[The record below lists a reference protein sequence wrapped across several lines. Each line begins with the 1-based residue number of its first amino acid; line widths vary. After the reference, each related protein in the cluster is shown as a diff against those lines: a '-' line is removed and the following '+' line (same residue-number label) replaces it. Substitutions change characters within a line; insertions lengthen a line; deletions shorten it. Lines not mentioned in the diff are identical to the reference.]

1 MTTALSIEARFAGPP
16 GSGNGGYT
24 AGRLA
29 GLVGGRPANGW
40 SGSPLTITLRRPP
53 PLDEPLTISRVGDR
67 TTMSHGE
74 VLIAEAAPGAF
85 ATEPPSPVSV
95 EAARQ
100 AQTAYPGMTAHP
112 FPTCFVC
119 GPDRRPGDGLLLAPG
134 PTAPGRTACV
144 WEPDPSLSTAAVD
157 AAGDQRTDALA
168 EQVSV
173 EFVWAALDCPGGW
186 TSNLDARPLVLGRM
200 TASCVVAPRIGENYV
215 VVGRLLETQGR
226 KTRTATA
233 LYDAAGHLL
242 ARAEHIWIAIDS
254 ATFNTASPPDG

>member
-1 MTTALSIEARFAGPP
+1 MTTAFCIEARFAGPP

-40 SGSPLTITLRRPP
+40 SGSPLTVTLRRPP
-53 PLDEPLTISRVGDR
+53 PLEEPLTISRVGDR

-74 VLIAEAAPGAF
+74 VLIAEAEPGAF
-85 ATEPPSPVSV
+85 ATEPPSPVRV
-95 EAARQ
+95 EAARR
-100 AQTAYPGMTAHP
+100 AQTAYLGMTAHP

-119 GPDRRPGDGLLLAPG
+119 GTDRAPGDGLLLAPG
-134 PTAPGRTACV
+134 PVAPGQTACV
-144 WEPDPSLSTAAVD
+144 WRPDPSLA
-157 AAGDQRTDALA
+157 AAGANDASN
-168 EQVSV
+168 QVAA
-173 EFVWAALDCPGGW
+173 EFVWAALDCSGGW
-186 TSNLDARPLVLGRM
+186 TSDLDARPLVLGRM
-200 TASCVVAPRIGENYV
+200 TASCEVAPRIGGDYV

-242 ARAEHIWIAIDS
+242 ARAEHIWVAIDA
-254 ATFNTASPPDG
+254 ATFGIASPPDG